1 MYLEYGM
8 NHSFNN
14 IETTQ
19 LLHEKP
25 GLVSEIGVNKVRGTG
40 NRFQPPCSRDFL
52 FGYLSRMPV
61 VPGTCAVALVRIQWR
76 TKVSAMLLSRR
87 AASEEAPAGR
97 AVGR

>member
-25 GLVSEIGVNKVRGTG
+25 GLVSEIGVNKVREID
-40 NRFQPPCSRDFL
+40 FQPPCSRDFL
-52 FGYLSRMPV
+52 LGISRMPV
-61 VPGTCAVALVRIQWR
+61 VPGTCALALVRIQWR

-87 AASEEAPAGR
+87 ATSEEAPAGR